1 MRVSVKVRIG
11 ERVSKVK
18 KCDRLKKKNKDE

>member
-11 ERVSKVK
+11 ERVRKVK
-18 KCDRLKKKNKDE
+18 NCDRLKKKNKDE